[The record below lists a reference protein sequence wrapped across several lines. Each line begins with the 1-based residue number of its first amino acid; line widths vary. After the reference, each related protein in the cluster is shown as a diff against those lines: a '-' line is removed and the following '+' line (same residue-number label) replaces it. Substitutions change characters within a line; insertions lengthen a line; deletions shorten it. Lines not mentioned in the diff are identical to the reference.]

1 MRKRIARIRR
11 RSRRR
16 IEKWK
21 QALGHRIDDER
32 RERAK
37 RIRKLRKEH
46 QEAGVAFAMFDSIDL
61 DEIPKDAAALAGYVN
76 GFWPTYGE
84 LGRRFP
90 EAKILSIAV
99 TSSAAAE
106 CLDIEPGDATN
117 ADVPAWLEH
126 KATVDKPV
134 LYTFLSNAQPL
145 IDYLEARGIP
155 RSSYRLWIAHWTGH
169 AHICGPSCG
178 SGFDDVA
185 EATQWTDKS
194 GGRNLDESLCS
205 AKFLEHR

>member
-21 QALGHRIDDER
+21 QALGHEIADER
-32 RERAK
+32 RERQD
-37 RIRKLRKEH
+37 RIRKLRQKH
-46 QEAGVAFAMFDSIDL
+46 DDAGEPFRLFDSIEL
-61 DEIPKDAAALAGYVN
+61 EEIPDDAEAVAGYVN
-76 GFWPTYGE
+76 GFWPTFGQLE
-84 LGRRFP
+84 RSFP
-90 EAKILSIAV
+90 KAKLLSIAV

-106 CLDIEPGDATN
+106 CLDIEPGDAEN
-117 ADVPAWLEH
+117 ADAPLWLRA

-145 IDYLEARGIP
+145 IDYLETRGIP
-155 RSSYRLWIAHWTGH
+155 RSSYRLWVAHWTH
-169 AHICGPSCG
+169 KPHLCGPSCG

-185 EATQWTDKS
+185 DATQFTDKS

-205 AKFLEHR
+205 PLFLEHR